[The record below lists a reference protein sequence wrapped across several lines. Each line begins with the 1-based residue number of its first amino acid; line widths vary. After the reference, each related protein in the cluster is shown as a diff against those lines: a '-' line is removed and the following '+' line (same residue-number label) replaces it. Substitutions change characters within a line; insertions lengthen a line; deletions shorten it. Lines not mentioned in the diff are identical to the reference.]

1 MLSSITVISAR
12 HDVTGQK
19 VTHILPVDTLDEA
32 FVLLEEEACY
42 YNFASIEIRYNDFV
56 HIINNQNRVFRPH
69 GHAQAASDRRQ
80 GCDRRLLGDR
90 RRLAREVGQS
100 RDRRGLTGAALQSGE
115 S

>member
-19 VTHILPVDTLDEA
+19 VTHILPADTLDEA
-32 FVLLEEEACY
+32 FALLEEEACY

-56 HIINNQNRVFRPH
+56 YIINNQNRVFRPH
-69 GHAQAASDRRQ
+69 GHAHTASDRRQ

-90 RRLAREVGQS
+90 RKLAREVGQS
-100 RDRRGLTGAALQSGE
+100 RDRRGLAGAGPQSGRY
-115 S
+115 